1 MAPQPQ
7 HTFIQAPAA
16 PAPQVTILN
25 LPEPKEECCEPCCK
39 PKFDRVELSDDEEE
53 EPLPAPEPFLGVEQ
67 DEFDLLKDSV
77 FGIRDALQSLEDRM
91 TMNNEQIT
99 QNMITLQNNLK
110 MLDDKLMIHDQKI
123 NKNTADIRDLRREM
137 DLMKSEFENMLNE
150 IGSSIDELG
159 NVEFDGLGAL
169 EDQIKNAGGLN
180 IGDRW
185 RLRFKDGDNKD
196 FFIQDRQK
204 KGYYRFRTTG
214 CDHVVQGVN
223 VDDCCCCK

>member
-1 MAPQPQ
+1 M
-7 HTFIQAPAA
+7 H
-16 PAPQVTILN
+16 
-25 LPEPKEECCEPCCK
+25 
-39 PKFDRVELSDDEEE
+39 
-53 EPLPAPEPFLGVEQ
+53 
-67 DEFDLLKDSV
+67 DS
-77 FGIRDALQSLEDRM
+77 
-91 TMNNEQIT
+91 
-99 QNMITLQNNLK
+99 
-110 MLDDKLMIHDQKI
+110 KI
-123 NKNTADIRDLRREM
+123 SKNTADIRELRREM
-137 DLMKSEFENMLNE
+137 DLMKSEFEQMLNE
-150 IGSSIDELG
+150 IGSSINDLG

-223 VDDCCCCK
+223 VSDCCCCE